1 MNNVSGNVNFSTIM
15 YIIGFIGQGAFFS
28 RFLVQWIV
36 SEFKRE
42 SVVPYIFWY
51 LSLIGGALLLSY
63 AIFRKDPVFILGQ
76 SFGFIVYIRNIYL
89 IKSKNKKVLS
99 KETK

>member
-63 AIFRKDPVFILGQ
+63 AVFRKDPVFILGQ

>member
-1 MNNVSGNVNFSTIM
+1 MNDVSGNVNFSTIM

-28 RFLVQWIV
+28 RFLVQWII
-36 SEFKRE
+36 SEFKKE
-42 SVVPYIFWY
+42 SVIPYIFWY
-51 LSLIGGALLLSY
+51 LSIIGSSLLLSY

-89 IKSKNKKVLS
+89 IRSKNKKVLS
-99 KETK
+99 KQEK